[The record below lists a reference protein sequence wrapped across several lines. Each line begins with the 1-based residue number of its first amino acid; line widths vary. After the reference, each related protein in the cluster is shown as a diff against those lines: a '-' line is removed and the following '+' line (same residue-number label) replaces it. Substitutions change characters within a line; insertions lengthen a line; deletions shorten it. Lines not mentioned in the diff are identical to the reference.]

1 MVMMSLPMVSLTV
14 FVVMLA
20 GFGLAVAICQ
30 SRKPAIPQLHDAD
43 AEWYDLCERLR
54 HPIRRQFRRLFRSR
68 N

>member
-14 FVVMLA
+14 FFVLLVAASAL
-20 GFGLAVAICQ
+20 AICQ